1 MHSRSVKDKLH
12 RDQVGQWVRLPDD
25 IPGSVDAIKDELRGE
40 FVAFYA
46 PGTASNTYGIIEID
60 NVIQLPT
67 GTPAVVESP
76 VYVADIHE
84 IGDTYSENDPVRA
97 IRNVAVDTYDGDQ
110 VNWECNL
117 DGQGGDTI
125 AVVTVYHSTL
135 SDGEAVDPQGA
146 NRYFDG
152 TLNTSADIWIEALD
166 TIGNSDVR
174 CQLPA
179 DGKFL
184 GLLSGTW
191 DPDPEGSSDERPLYK
206 IQPQH
211 PGVVLGLVT
220 ASGTAADWSST
231 TVPVAG
237 SCTVTLYNYTE
248 AGALEVYK
256 TGVTVAYMAETSP
269 DAGSIVYCGMFEGYW
284 HVITQLCAVASG
296 YSE

>member
-1 MHSRSVKDKLH
+1 MLYGV
-12 RDQVGQWVRLPDD
+12 VGSYDATYD
-25 IPGSVDAIKDELRGE
+25 II
-40 FVAFYA
+40 
-46 PGTASNTYGIIEID
+46 TT
-60 NVIQLPT
+60 T
-67 GTPAVVESP
+67 GTPNQLPSTNPGIPAGVKVYDRES
-76 VYVADIHE
+76 A
-84 IGDTYSENDPVRA
+84 GFSASDTFYA
-97 IRNVAVDTYDGDQ
+97 IRSVAVYDDSGSHATHGQ
-110 VNWECNL
+110 VDWVVLPTAAANP
-117 DGQGGDTI
+117 I
-125 AVVTVYHSTL
+125 RVVTVYHSTL

-220 ASGTAADWSST
+220 ASGTAADWDDTSDPT
-231 TVPVAG
+231 PG

-248 AGALEVYK
+248 AGALEIYK
-256 TGVTVAYMAETSP
+256 TGVTVAYMAEASP